1 VYGKTLLKKEVQGK
15 LKNFYSNINKIFL
28 SIYLVLILLITIC
41 IITHFY
47 IIRNNIDEI
56 SYFIKVRYQKKFM
69 IWNLSD
75 GTYDYSKFDNQVISF
90 NVSKSLF
97 NLKVLIDICRSL
109 FIWLSIDP
117 GNVAIIHCNNGRNR
131 TGIIVACFLYF
142 SCIFP
147 NVDEGFNYFIKRRC
161 NGDRSWVTNTQ
172 RRYSKYF
179 NGIFTYKGHLQNQY
193 SLYMCSIILNGV
205 PNFLPN
211 NGGCNPGLE
220 VYQCGKLIY
229 NTTIMSIDDECHPGV
244 FMDENN
250 IIFQFPDIQY
260 LTIEKDIQIRVFH
273 CPDLNNRNNNVTM
286 FNFYF
291 HTGFMTEGAIRVSLP
306 DIELSTH
313 GSNKFNKDF
322 TMDLIFMSS
331 HSISANAESS
341 PESTNFDNK
350 GKVLTYES
358 FLEKSYSKWLNKLSQ
373 HHAIT
378 PDPELVKSLEIQG
391 YNRIVGKLKKKI

>member
-1 VYGKTLLKKEVQGK
+1 
-15 LKNFYSNINKIFL
+15 
-28 SIYLVLILLITIC
+28 
-41 IITHFY
+41 
-47 IIRNNIDEI
+47 
-56 SYFIKVRYQKKFM
+56 M

-97 NLKVLIDICRSL
+97 NMKVLIDICRSL

-147 NVDEGFNYFIKRRC
+147 NVDDGFNYFIKRRC
-161 NGDRSWVTNTQ
+161 NNDSSWVTNTQ

-193 SLYMCSIILNGV
+193 ALYMCSIILNGI

-211 NGGCNPGLE
+211 DGGCNPGLE

-250 IIFQFPDIQY
+250 IIFQFPDVQY

-291 HTGFMTEGAIRVSLP
+291 HTGFMTEGAIRVSLQ

-313 GSNKFNKDF
+313 GSNKFKKDF
-322 TMDLIFMSS
+322 SMDLIFMSC
-331 HSISANAESS
+331 HSNLSESS
-341 PESTNFDNK
+341 PNAIKSDSNFK
-350 GKVLTYES
+350 PLSYES
-358 FLEKSYSKWLNKLSQ
+358 FLEKSDSRWLNKLSQ
-373 HHAIT
+373 HHAVT
-378 PDPELVKSLEIQG
+378 PDPGLVESLEIQG
-391 YNRIVGKLKKKI
+391 YNHIVGK